1 MLLNIA
7 VSLLPVL
14 VFLAALILMDSYKL
28 LKVRS
33 VLLTLAIGVATA
45 VVALLINGYL
55 LKHFSFD
62 IPTFSRYI
70 APIVEEGLKS
80 IYVVILIW
88 RKRVGFMVDA
98 ALVGFAIGTGFA
110 LVENIYY
117 LSELQ
122 SATVMVWIVRGF
134 GTAAMHGTTTAI
146 FAVLA
151 KHMFDRHASVSPFAI
166 GPALLV
172 PVIFHSLFN
181 HFILPPLFATLAL
194 LIVLPPLFMFVF
206 DRSEKM
212 TRHWLGVGMDA
223 DTELL
228 EMITSGLSSESRVGR
243 YLDSLRGKFSGTVL
257 ADMLCYLRI
266 YLELAVRAKGIL
278 MMRESGFEIDSDP
291 NIVAKLEELKFL
303 EKSIGRTGKLA
314 MNPFLQVSSHDL
326 WQIYSLK

>member
-1 MLLNIA
+1 MLINIA

-28 LKVRS
+28 LKPRS
-33 VLLTLAIGVATA
+33 VLLTLAIGAITAIVAWKCNLWVKNLQFVDSKMLKLYFA
-45 VVALLINGYL
+45 PVIEEL
-55 LKHFSFD
+55 LKSVF
-62 IPTFSRYI
+62 I
-70 APIVEEGLKS
+70 
-80 IYVVILIW
+80 VILIW

-117 LSELQ
+117 LGSRPEM
-122 SATVMVWIVRGF
+122 TVMVWIVRGF

-146 FAVLA
+146 FAVIA
-151 KHMFDRHASVSPFAI
+151 KYLIDRHSSISPLAVA
-166 GPALLV
+166 PALAA
-172 PVIFHSLFN
+172 PVMIHSIYN
-181 HFILPPLFATLAL
+181 HFFLPPLMATLML
-194 LIVLPPLFMFVF
+194 LIVLPPIFMFVF

-228 EMITSGLSSESRVGR
+228 EMITSGLSSESRVGQ